1 MYVVLY
7 DFMKGDNWGIVFFCF
22 CFFGGLFQV
31 VNTTFMGHGELADM
45 GNLLIFLLYDY

>member
-7 DFMKGDNWGIVFFCF
+7 DFMKGDNWGIGVFFF
-22 CFFGGLFQV
+22 FFGGLFQM
-31 VNTTFMGHGELADM
+31 VNTIFMGNGELADM